1 MRMREMIPAR
11 RKHWERLKRSLGRRW
26 REWRLPPGY
35 LRLGTKYGGWWLDR
49 RLVRPDPL
57 LVDCGLGRDISFA
70 SAFLSRFGG
79 TVIGI
84 EANPASLAWCKER
97 CPPGMQ
103 LRDAAFWTRAGETL
117 SFHLPRPPAQ
127 LPRGADGVSGSLLA
141 SHEYVAGGESRSVR
155 TTNLEEVL
163 AEAGREDCDVLK
175 LDIEGAEYEVIEDLL
190 ARGLLGKC
198 RQLLVE
204 FHHGV
209 TERALA
215 ETERA
220 LEAIGAAGF
229 RLAHIEGRNYSFF
242 RGDLA

>member
-1 MRMREMIPAR
+1 MIPAR
-11 RKHWERLKRSLGRRW
+11 RRHWERLKRSLGRRW

-35 LRLGTKYGGWWLDR
+35 LRLGTRYGGWWLDR
-49 RLVRPDPL
+49 NLVRADPL

-70 SAFLSRFGG
+70 SAFLTRFGG
-79 TVIGI
+79 TVIGV
-84 EANPASLAWCKER
+84 EANPAALAWCAQHS
-97 CPPGMQ
+97 PPGMH

-117 SFHLPRPPAQ
+117 AFHLPRPLEQ
-127 LPRGADGVSGSLLA
+127 LPNGADGVSGSLLA
-141 SHEYVAGGESRSVR
+141 SHAYVAGGEPRRV
-155 TTNLEEVL
+155 TTTDLEQVL

-175 LDIEGAEYEVIEDLL
+175 LDIEGAEYEVLEDLL

-209 TERALA
+209 TARALA
-215 ETERA
+215 ETERVV
-220 LEAIGAAGF
+220 EAVRAAGF
-229 RLAHIEGRNYSFF
+229 RLAHVEGRNYSFF

>member
-1 MRMREMIPAR
+1 MIPAR
-11 RKHWERLKRSLGRRW
+11 RRHWERLKRSLGRRW

-49 RLVRPDPL
+49 NLVRADPL
-57 LVDCGLGRDISFA
+57 LVDCGLGQDISFDR
-70 SAFLSRFGG
+70 AFLSRFGG

-84 EANPASLAWCKER
+84 EANPASLAWCAER
-97 CPPGMQ
+97 SPPGMH

-117 SFHLPRPPAQ
+117 DFHLPRPPER
-127 LPRGADGVSGSLLA
+127 LPKGADGVSGSLLA
-141 SHEYVAGGESRSVR
+141 SHEYVAGGQTRRVA
-155 TTNLEEVL
+155 TTSLEEVL
-163 AEAGREDCDVLK
+163 ADAGREDCDVLK
-175 LDIEGAEYEVIEDLL
+175 LDIEGAEYAVLEDLV

-209 TERALA
+209 TEHAPA
-215 ETERA
+215 QTERA
-220 LEAIGAAGF
+220 LEAILAAGF
-229 RLAHIEGRNYSFF
+229 RLAHVEGRNHSFF